1 MLTLGA
7 AASNMGDM
15 TGTQMK
21 SPAYTFA
28 ALASQF
34 KKENSIDVNDLAWHP
49 LHSKC
54 LGSWGK
60 SCTRDQEGWA
70 ACGALCGLLI
80 GWPRRRQ
87 PLHSSSVMPAPAA
100 LQLVL
105 GGHSG
110 CVERGAGG

>member
-49 LHSKC
+49 LHPKC
-54 LGSWGK
+54 LAKLEVGVK
-60 SCTRDQEGWA
+60 
-70 ACGALCGLLI
+70 
-80 GWPRRRQ
+80 
-87 PLHSSSVMPAPAA
+87 AA
-100 LQLVL
+100 LGIKRVGQHV
-105 GGHSG
+105 
-110 CVERGAGG
+110 VRYAAF